1 MKNPSN
7 KGWESFES
15 EWRTRMQE
23 DTSPVS
29 EGLWEKLSARLDAEE
44 KPKVFFIKT
53 WQWAAIL
60 AVAIGLGWQW
70 FLPRKEEVAL
80 RVNSA
85 IKAPSMPTLTIQ
97 KERISKAIP
106 AEKNEVTSSIIQ
118 KSDKKRV
125 YILPTIEKSVIES
138 LSAPTR
144 ENATVQQNPPT
155 PSNLAEEKGA
165 EKEEVIWVQVKIDP
179 VVPVDEERPT
189 LTLTENQIQK
199 KRNLG
204 QLLKKIKQVIKGDPG
219 EWSEIKE
226 NFHLVANKYVQT
238 EETIKQKI
246 QFQ

>member
-1 MKNPSN
+1 MKNPSDKN
-7 KGWESFES
+7 WKFIES
-15 EWRTRMQE
+15 EWREKIQE
-23 DTSPVS
+23 ENSPIS

-60 AVAIGLGWQW
+60 AVAIGIGWQW
-70 FLPRKEEVAL
+70 FLPRKEEVAP
-80 RVNSA
+80 RAKSTM
-85 IKAPSMPTLTIQ
+85 KAPMQTLHIQ
-97 KERISKAIP
+97 KDRVSETMTAKAI
-106 AEKNEVTSSIIQ
+106 EVAGIMIQ
-118 KSDKKRV
+118 KSDNKREP
-125 YILPTIEKSVIES
+125 ILPTIEKSVIEA

-144 ENATVQQNPPT
+144 ENTVVQQNPPS
-155 PSNLAEEKGA
+155 PSNLAEDKGA

-179 VVPVDEERPT
+179 ILSVDEERPT
-189 LTLTENQIQK
+189 LTENPIQK
-199 KRNLG
+199 KRNFG

>member
-1 MKNPSN
+1 MKNRSD
-7 KGWESFES
+7 KDWESIES
-15 EWRTRMQE
+15 EWRGRMQE
-23 DTSPVS
+23 ENSPIS
-29 EGLWEKLSARLDAEE
+29 EGLWKKLSARLDAEE

-53 WQWAAIL
+53 WPWAAIL

-80 RVNSA
+80 RAKSTA
-85 IKAPSMPTLTIQ
+85 KAPMQTLHIQ
-97 KERISKAIP
+97 KERVSKTMTDKAI
-106 AEKNEVTSSIIQ
+106 EVAGIIIQ
-118 KSDKKRV
+118 KSDKKREP
-125 YILPTIEKSVIES
+125 ILPTIEKSVIEA

-144 ENATVQQNPPT
+144 ENTVVQQNPPS
-155 PSNLAEEKGA
+155 PSNLAEDKGA

-179 VVPVDEERPT
+179 ILPVDEER
-189 LTLTENQIQK
+189 LTLTENPIQK
-199 KRNLG
+199 KRNFG

>member
-1 MKNPSN
+1 MKNRSD
-7 KGWESFES
+7 KDWESIES
-15 EWRTRMQE
+15 EWRGRMQE
-23 DTSPVS
+23 ENFPIS

-80 RVNSA
+80 RAKSTA
-85 IKAPSMPTLTIQ
+85 KAPMQTLHIQ
-97 KERISKAIP
+97 KERVSKTMTDKAI
-106 AEKNEVTSSIIQ
+106 EVAGIIIQ

-125 YILPTIEKSVIES
+125 PMLPTIEKSVIEA

-144 ENATVQQNPPT
+144 ENTVVQQNPPS
-155 PSNLAEEKGA
+155 PSNLAEDKGA

-179 VVPVDEERPT
+179 ILPVDEERPT
-189 LTLTENQIQK
+189 LTENPIQK
-199 KRNLG
+199 KRNFG

>member
-70 FLPRKEEVAL
+70 FLPGKEEVAL
-80 RVNSA
+80 KTKST
-85 IKAPSMPTLTIQ
+85 IKAPSIPMLNIQ
-97 KERISKAIP
+97 KERISKIMP

-118 KSDKKRV
+118 KSDKRSV
-125 YILPTIEKSVIES
+125 SILPTIEKSVIEVPS
-138 LSAPTR
+138 LTTR
-144 ENATVQQNPPT
+144 ENIVVQQNHPS
-155 PSNLAEEKGA
+155 PSNLAEEKRA

-179 VVPVDEERPT
+179 VLPVDEERP
-189 LTLTENQIQK
+189 TLTENQIQK

>member
-1 MKNPSN
+1 MKNRSD
-7 KGWESFES
+7 KDWESIES
-15 EWRTRMQE
+15 EWRGRMHE
-23 DTSPVS
+23 ENAPVS

-60 AVAIGLGWQW
+60 AVAIGIGWQW
-70 FLPRKEEVAL
+70 FLPRKEEVA
-80 RVNSA
+80 ST
-85 IKAPSMPTLTIQ
+85 IKVPIAPILHIQ
-97 KERISKAIP
+97 KERISKTMLT
-106 AEKNEVTSSIIQ
+106 EKNEVTSIFIQ

-125 YILPTIEKSVIES
+125 PILSKIEKPVIE
-138 LSAPTR
+138 APTT
-144 ENATVQQNPPT
+144 ENMVVQQNPPF
-155 PSNLAEEKGA
+155 PSNLADEKGV

-179 VVPVDEERPT
+179 VLPVNEERPT
-189 LTLTENQIQK
+189 ITENPVQK

-204 QLLKKIKQVIKGDPG
+204 QLLKKIKQVIKGNPG

>member
-85 IKAPSMPTLTIQ
+85 IKAPSVSTLKIQ

-106 AEKNEVTSSIIQ
+106 AEKNEVTSIIIQ

-125 YILPTIEKSVIES
+125 PILPTIEKSVIES

-144 ENATVQQNPPT
+144 ENAVVQQNPPT
-155 PSNLAEEKGA
+155 PSNLVEEKGA

-179 VVPVDEERPT
+179 VVQVDEERP
-189 LTLTENQIQK
+189 TLTENQIQK

>member
-1 MKNPSN
+1 MKNRSD
-7 KGWESFES
+7 KDWESIES
-15 EWRTRMQE
+15 EWRERMQE
-23 DTSPVS
+23 ENFPIS

-53 WQWAAIL
+53 WPWAAIL

-80 RVNSA
+80 RAKSTAKAPMQTLPIKRERVSKTMTAKA
-85 IKAPSMPTLTIQ
+85 IKVAGI
-97 KERISKAIP
+97 
-106 AEKNEVTSSIIQ
+106 IIQ
-118 KSDKKRV
+118 KSDKKREP
-125 YILPTIEKSVIES
+125 ILPTIEKSVIEA

-144 ENATVQQNPPT
+144 ENTVVQQNPPS
-155 PSNLAEEKGA
+155 PSNLAEDKGA

-179 VVPVDEERPT
+179 ILSVDEERPT
-189 LTLTENQIQK
+189 LTQNPIQK
-199 KRNLG
+199 KRNFG
-204 QLLKKIKQVIKGDPG
+204 QLLKKIKQVIRGNPG

>member
-1 MKNPSN
+1 MKNRSD
-7 KGWESFES
+7 KDWESIES
-15 EWRTRMQE
+15 EWRGRMHE
-23 DTSPVS
+23 ENAPVS

-60 AVAIGLGWQW
+60 AVAIGIGWQW
-70 FLPRKEEVAL
+70 FLPRKEEVAQ
-80 RVNSA
+80 RTKST
-85 IKAPSMPTLTIQ
+85 IKVPIAPILHIQ
-97 KERISKAIP
+97 KERISKTMLT
-106 AEKNEVTSSIIQ
+106 EKNEVTSIFIQ

-125 YILPTIEKSVIES
+125 PILSKIEKPVIE
-138 LSAPTR
+138 APTT
-144 ENATVQQNPPT
+144 ENMVVQQNPPS
-155 PSNLAEEKGA
+155 PSNLAEDKGA

-179 VVPVDEERPT
+179 ILSVDEERPT
-189 LTLTENQIQK
+189 LTQNPIQK
-199 KRNLG
+199 KRNFG
-204 QLLKKIKQVIKGDPG
+204 QLLKKIKQVIRGDPG

>member
-70 FLPRKEEVAL
+70 FLPGKEEVAL
-80 RVNSA
+80 KTKST
-85 IKAPSMPTLTIQ
+85 IKAPSIPMLNIQ
-97 KERISKAIP
+97 KERISKIMP
-106 AEKNEVTSSIIQ
+106 AEKNEVTVSIIQ
-118 KSDKKRV
+118 KSDKRRV

-144 ENATVQQNPPT
+144 ENAVVQQNPPT

-179 VVPVDEERPT
+179 VVPVDEERP
-189 LTLTENQIQK
+189 TLTENQIQK

>member
-1 MKNPSN
+1 MKNRSD
-7 KGWESFES
+7 KDWESIES
-15 EWRTRMQE
+15 EWRGRMHE
-23 DTSPVS
+23 ENAPVS

-60 AVAIGLGWQW
+60 AVAIGIGWQW
-70 FLPRKEEVAL
+70 FLPRKEEVA
-80 RVNSA
+80 ST
-85 IKAPSMPTLTIQ
+85 IKVPIAPILHIQ
-97 KERISKAIP
+97 KERISKTMLT
-106 AEKNEVTSSIIQ
+106 EKNEVTSIFIQ
-118 KSDKKRV
+118 KSDIKRV
-125 YILPTIEKSVIES
+125 PILSKIEKPVIE
-138 LSAPTR
+138 APTR
-144 ENATVQQNPPT
+144 ENTVVQQNPPS

-179 VVPVDEERPT
+179 VLPVNEERPT
-189 LTLTENQIQK
+189 ITENPVQK

-204 QLLKKIKQVIKGDPG
+204 QLLKKIKQVIKGNPG

>member
-1 MKNPSN
+1 MKNRSD
-7 KGWESFES
+7 KDWKSIES
-15 EWRTRMQE
+15 EWRERMHE
-23 DTSPVS
+23 ENAPVS

-44 KPKVFFIKT
+44 KPKVFFIKP

-60 AVAIGLGWQW
+60 ALVIGISWQW
-70 FLPRKEEVAL
+70 FLPRKEEMAQKTK
-80 RVNSA
+80 STM
-85 IKAPSMPTLTIQ
+85 KAPSEPTLNIQ
-97 KERISKAIP
+97 KERISKTMPKKSVEIVDINFQNPNKKSVGIIP
-106 AEKNEVTSSIIQ
+106 K
-118 KSDKKRV
+118 
-125 YILPTIEKSVIES
+125 IEKPVIEA

-144 ENATVQQNPPT
+144 ENAIGQQNSAVS
-155 PSNLAEEKGA
+155 SNLVEEKGA

-189 LTLTENQIQK
+189 VTENPIQK

-204 QLLKKIKQVIKGDPG
+204 QLLKKIKQVIKGNPG

-238 EETIKQKI
+238 EENIKQKI

>member
-1 MKNPSN
+1 MKNRSD
-7 KGWESFES
+7 KDWESIES
-15 EWRTRMQE
+15 EWRERMQE
-23 DTSPVS
+23 ENSPIS

-60 AVAIGLGWQW
+60 AVAIGLDWQW

-80 RVNSA
+80 SAKSTAKAPMQTLPIKKERVSKTMTAKA
-85 IKAPSMPTLTIQ
+85 IKVAGI
-97 KERISKAIP
+97 
-106 AEKNEVTSSIIQ
+106 IIQ
-118 KSDKKRV
+118 KSDKKREP
-125 YILPTIEKSVIES
+125 ILPTIEKSVIEA

-144 ENATVQQNPPT
+144 ENTVVQQNPPS
-155 PSNLAEEKGA
+155 PSNLAEDKGA

-179 VVPVDEERPT
+179 ILSVDEERPT
-189 LTLTENQIQK
+189 LTQNPIQK
-199 KRNLG
+199 KRNFG
-204 QLLKKIKQVIKGDPG
+204 QLLKKIKQVIRGNPG

>member
-1 MKNPSN
+1 MKNRSD
-7 KGWESFES
+7 KDWESIES
-15 EWRTRMQE
+15 EWRGRMHE
-23 DTSPVS
+23 ENAPVS

-60 AVAIGLGWQW
+60 AVAIGIGWQW
-70 FLPRKEEVAL
+70 FLPQKEEVA
-80 RVNSA
+80 ST
-85 IKAPSMPTLTIQ
+85 IKVPIAPILHIQ
-97 KERISKAIP
+97 KERISKTMLT
-106 AEKNEVTSSIIQ
+106 EKNEVTSIFIQ

-125 YILPTIEKSVIES
+125 PILSKIEKPVIE
-138 LSAPTR
+138 APTR
-144 ENATVQQNPPT
+144 ENTVVQQNPPS

-179 VVPVDEERPT
+179 VLPVNEERPT
-189 LTLTENQIQK
+189 ITENPVQK

-204 QLLKKIKQVIKGDPG
+204 QLLKKIKQVIKGNPG

>member
-1 MKNPSN
+1 MKNRSD
-7 KGWESFES
+7 KDWESIES
-15 EWRTRMQE
+15 EWRGRMQE
-23 DTSPVS
+23 ENSPIS

-80 RVNSA
+80 SAKSTAKAPMQTLPIKKERVSKTMTAKA
-85 IKAPSMPTLTIQ
+85 IKVAGI
-97 KERISKAIP
+97 
-106 AEKNEVTSSIIQ
+106 IIQ
-118 KSDKKRV
+118 KSDNKREP
-125 YILPTIEKSVIES
+125 ILPTIEKSVIEA

-144 ENATVQQNPPT
+144 ENTVVQQNPPS
-155 PSNLAEEKGA
+155 PSNLAEDKGA

-179 VVPVDEERPT
+179 ILPVDEER
-189 LTLTENQIQK
+189 LTLTENPIQK
-199 KRNLG
+199 KRNFG
-204 QLLKKIKQVIKGDPG
+204 QLLKKIKQVIRGDPG

>member
-1 MKNPSN
+1 MKNRSD
-7 KGWESFES
+7 KDWESIES
-15 EWRTRMQE
+15 EWRGRMHE
-23 DTSPVS
+23 ENAPVS

-44 KPKVFFIKT
+44 KPKVVFIKT

-60 AVAIGLGWQW
+60 AVAIGIGWQW
-70 FLPRKEEVAL
+70 FLPRKEEVAQ
-80 RVNSA
+80 RTKST
-85 IKAPSMPTLTIQ
+85 IKVPIAPILHIQ
-97 KERISKAIP
+97 KVRISKTMLT
-106 AEKNEVTSSIIQ
+106 EKNEVTSIFIQ

-125 YILPTIEKSVIES
+125 PILSKIEKPVIE
-138 LSAPTR
+138 APTT
-144 ENATVQQNPPT
+144 ENMVVQQNPPS
-155 PSNLAEEKGA
+155 PSNLADEKGV

-179 VVPVDEERPT
+179 VLPVNEERPT
-189 LTLTENQIQK
+189 ITENPVQK

-204 QLLKKIKQVIKGDPG
+204 QLLKKIKQVIKGNPG

>member
-80 RVNSA
+80 RANSA
-85 IKAPSMPTLTIQ
+85 IKAPSVSTLTIQ

-144 ENATVQQNPPT
+144 ENAVVQQNPPT
-155 PSNLAEEKGA
+155 PSNIVEEKGA

-179 VVPVDEERPT
+179 VVPVDEERP
-189 LTLTENQIQK
+189 TLTENQIQK

>member
-1 MKNPSN
+1 MKNRSD
-7 KGWESFES
+7 KDWESIES
-15 EWRTRMQE
+15 EWRGRMHE
-23 DTSPVS
+23 ENAPVS

-60 AVAIGLGWQW
+60 AVAIGIGWQW
-70 FLPRKEEVAL
+70 FLPQKEEVAQ
-80 RVNSA
+80 RTKST
-85 IKAPSMPTLTIQ
+85 IKVPIAPILNIQ
-97 KERISKAIP
+97 KERISKTMLT
-106 AEKNEVTSSIIQ
+106 EKNEVTSIFIQ
-118 KSDKKRV
+118 KSDIKRV
-125 YILPTIEKSVIES
+125 PILPKIEKPVIE
-138 LSAPTR
+138 APTT
-144 ENATVQQNPPT
+144 ENMVVQQNPPS

-179 VVPVDEERPT
+179 VLPVNEERPT
-189 LTLTENQIQK
+189 ITENPVQK

-204 QLLKKIKQVIKGDPG
+204 QLLKKIKQVIKGNPG

>member
-1 MKNPSN
+1 MHEENA
-7 KGWESFES
+7 
-15 EWRTRMQE
+15 
-23 DTSPVS
+23 PVS

-44 KPKVFFIKT
+44 KPKVVFIKT

-60 AVAIGLGWQW
+60 AVAIGIGWQW
-70 FLPRKEEVAL
+70 FLPRKEEVA
-80 RVNSA
+80 ST
-85 IKAPSMPTLTIQ
+85 IKVPIAPILHIQ
-97 KERISKAIP
+97 KERISKTMLT
-106 AEKNEVTSSIIQ
+106 EKNEVTSIFIQ
-118 KSDKKRV
+118 KSDIKRV
-125 YILPTIEKSVIES
+125 PILSKIEKPVIE
-138 LSAPTR
+138 APTR
-144 ENATVQQNPPT
+144 ENTVVQQNPPS

-179 VVPVDEERPT
+179 VLPVNEERPT
-189 LTLTENQIQK
+189 ITENPVQK

-204 QLLKKIKQVIKGDPG
+204 QLLKKIKQVIKGNPG

>member
-1 MKNPSN
+1 MKNPSD
-7 KGWESFES
+7 KDWKSMES
-15 EWRTRMQE
+15 EWREKIQE
-23 DTSPVS
+23 EISPVP

-60 AVAIGLGWQW
+60 AVAIGIGGQW
-70 FLPRKEEVAL
+70 FLPRKEEV
-80 RVNSA
+80 VQKSKSTM
-85 IKAPSMPTLTIQ
+85 KAPSMPTLNIQ
-97 KERISKAIP
+97 KERISKIMP
-106 AEKNEVTSSIIQ
+106 AEKNEVTSIIIQ

-125 YILPTIEKSVIES
+125 SILPKIEKPVIEVPS
-138 LSAPTR
+138 LPTR
-144 ENATVQQNPPT
+144 ENIVVQQNPLSP
-155 PSNLAEEKGA
+155 PNLAEEKGA

-179 VVPVDEERPT
+179 ILPVDEERPT
-189 LTLTENQIQK
+189 LTENPIQK
-199 KRNLG
+199 KRNFG
-204 QLLKKIKQVIKGDPG
+204 QLLKKIKQVIKGNPG

>member
-80 RVNSA
+80 KTKST
-85 IKAPSMPTLTIQ
+85 IKAPSIPTLNIQ
-97 KERISKAIP
+97 KERISKIMP

-189 LTLTENQIQK
+189 LTENQIQK